1 MIVNEER
8 FMRNLPYFAIMA
20 TLNALSACQRGGG
33 KGINVGACN
42 PSMSVQNCPKPGD
55 TASTQKQGDVYERIG
70 GSGIDTPAG
79 SVLGTG
85 NEQTGSETTEPVV
98 TDGDQTAEQTE
109 KETLPEVNTPPADPN
124 DVPEVK
130 TEEFPKVEPQPA
142 AETPTEKTAT
152 TPAAVTPPQVK
163 FLIDGAPSLANLK
176 VSFSETTV
184 TNFKY
189 AADPNQSVQK
199 YAFNN
204 ATQMHEATYLKV
216 TLNYTF
222 DFDGAT
228 CKGDVQVEAP
238 DDSEGTI
245 GYTTCTK

>member
-1 MIVNEER
+1 
-8 FMRNLPYFAIMA
+8 MRNLPYFAIMTA
-20 TLNALSACQRGGG
+20 LIALSACQRGGS

-42 PSMSVQNCPKPGD
+42 PSKSVENCPKPGD
-55 TASTQKQGDVYERIG
+55 ADATQKQEDIYKKIG

-85 NEQTGSETTEPVV
+85 NEETGGEPTEPVV
-98 TDGDQTAEQTE
+98 ADGEQAAEQAEQTE
-109 KETLPEVNTPPADPN
+109 FPETKAPSADPI
-124 DVPEVK
+124 DEPAVAK
-130 TEEFPKVEPQPA
+130 EEFPKVETQPA
-142 AETPTEKTAT
+142 TETPATKTDT
-152 TPAAVTPPQVK
+152 TPVSVTPPQVK

-176 VSFSETTV
+176 VSFSETAV

-238 DDSEGTI
+238 DNSEGTI
-245 GYTTCTK
+245 GLTTCTK